1 MKIKNGNETVY
12 EIITN
17 HDFTLERR
25 CNRGK
30 IYNSAGFLCPE
41 RKRISRRI

>member
-17 HDFTLERR
+17 HDFTLDSVM
-25 CNRGK
+25 K
-30 IYNSAGFLCPE
+30 LY
-41 RKRISRRI
+41 SRSVSVHKT